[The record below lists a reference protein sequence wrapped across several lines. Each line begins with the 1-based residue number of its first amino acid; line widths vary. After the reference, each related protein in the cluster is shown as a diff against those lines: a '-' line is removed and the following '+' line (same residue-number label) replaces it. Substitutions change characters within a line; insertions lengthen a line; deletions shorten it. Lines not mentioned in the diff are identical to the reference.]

1 MRVPHIFWKIKTPK
15 RANEELAGLD
25 GVSGMV
31 LTIFSFFRTRLE
43 RSRIA
48 LFAIVLDEQQEKRD
62 QFGVWMV
69 RESIN
74 NCDVHPQTF
83 TIYLIP

>member
-1 MRVPHIFWKIKTPK
+1 M
-15 RANEELAGLD
+15 
-25 GVSGMV
+25 
-31 LTIFSFFRTRLE
+31 
-43 RSRIA
+43 
-48 LFAIVLDEQQEKRD
+48 FAIVLDEQQEKRD